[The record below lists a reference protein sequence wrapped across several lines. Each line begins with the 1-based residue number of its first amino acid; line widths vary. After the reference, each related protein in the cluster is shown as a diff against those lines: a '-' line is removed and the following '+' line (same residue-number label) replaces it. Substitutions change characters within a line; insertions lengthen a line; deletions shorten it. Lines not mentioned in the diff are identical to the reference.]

1 MLKLKYPKLKT
12 LDLVFSAYLI
22 LVLLVIF
29 GYLPRGVV
37 PYLVLVVCIYVLKAP
52 LEDGVVFFVRSI
64 PFFIAI
70 PLTLHFDSFN
80 AWRVISILI
89 FLRWFI
95 QPLRAGAGLNLEHF
109 KTFFDF
115 NKKRKVYLTSL
126 LLLVLAVLSVGVA
139 ASYTLAIKRVIYF
152 VNLSLIATVIY
163 DLAFK
168 NSALRVRLI
177 KNIAVPV
184 IIVALLG
191 LLQTAMTY
199 FVDIYQFM
207 RIWGE
212 GIELRLF
219 GREWSDIA
227 IRGNTWFAYFGEQ
240 LSLRVFSIF
249 PDSHSFPIFLL
260 LGLPSIF
267 AIAVTKVAD
276 GAHLGLKTMLKTR
289 GRLFVLFVPLIFL
302 MAILS
307 GTRGIWAGVLGVLLA
322 YGFWHIVLK
331 RNRVKKERINILKY
345 LASYMALFFLLFS
358 IALPIFASPQFLVSK
373 GDLGIL
379 GNRFRSIVDAGETS
393 NRRRIEIWTASLRS
407 MVRKPFLGVG
417 IGNFPVVVG
426 EPLQKADAGGTA
438 HNVYL
443 NIGAEMGIPALLA
456 ALYFLFLLLKKTYE
470 NFRRSQDNFLTV
482 YYSAVLLFI
491 PWVLL
496 YLLTDAALFD
506 ERAFL
511 LFVTVCALIFSHHS
525 TGLGQEKKPEVG

>member
-1 MLKLKYPKLKT
+1 M
-12 LDLVFSAYLI
+12 
-22 LVLLVIF
+22 
-29 GYLPRGVV
+29 
-37 PYLVLVVCIYVLKAP
+37 VLVVCIYVLKAP

-289 GRLFVLFVPLIFL
+289 GRLFVLFVPLVFL

-307 GTRGIWAGVLGVLLA
+307 GTRGIWAGAPGVLLA